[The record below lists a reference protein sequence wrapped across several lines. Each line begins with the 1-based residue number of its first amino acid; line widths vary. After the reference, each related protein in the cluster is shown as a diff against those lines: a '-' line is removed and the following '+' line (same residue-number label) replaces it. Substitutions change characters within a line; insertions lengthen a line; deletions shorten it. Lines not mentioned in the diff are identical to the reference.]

1 MPNTVMKTIC
11 FGIKFTNRL
20 SKYAKRT
27 DEKKVIGILSC
38 GSRVKSVIFAQKSGK
53 FQRVGIFTA
62 LTASQ
67 LLQLSQ
73 LPQSLRHPSVAKKAE
88 LPQIFTDTADGST
101 AMDNS

>member
-27 DEKKVIGILSC
+27 DEKRVICILSC

-67 LLQLSQ
+67 LLQLQQ

>member
-1 MPNTVMKTIC
+1 MKTIC

-53 FQRVGIFTA
+53 FQRVGIFTVLTA

>member
-1 MPNTVMKTIC
+1 MPKGLMK
-11 FGIKFTNRL
+11 
-20 SKYAKRT
+20 
-27 DEKKVIGILSC
+27 KKVIGILSC

-53 FQRVGIFTA
+53 FQRVGIFTS

-67 LLQLSQ
+67 LLQLQQ

-88 LPQIFTDTADGST
+88 LPQIFTDTTDGST

>member
-1 MPNTVMKTIC
+1 MPKGLMK
-11 FGIKFTNRL
+11 
-20 SKYAKRT
+20 
-27 DEKKVIGILSC
+27 KKVIGILSC

-67 LLQLSQ
+67 LLQLQQ

-88 LPQIFTDTADGST
+88 LPQIFTDTTDGST

>member
-1 MPNTVMKTIC
+1 MPKGLMK
-11 FGIKFTNRL
+11 
-20 SKYAKRT
+20 
-27 DEKKVIGILSC
+27 KKVIGILSC

-67 LLQLSQ
+67 LLQLQQ

>member
-1 MPNTVMKTIC
+1 MPNTVIKTIC

-27 DEKKVIGILSC
+27 DEKRVIGILSC

-67 LLQLSQ
+67 LLQLQQ

-88 LPQIFTDTADGST
+88 LPQIFTDTTDGST

>member
-1 MPNTVMKTIC
+1 MK
-11 FGIKFTNRL
+11 
-20 SKYAKRT
+20 KR
-27 DEKKVIGILSC
+27 VIGILSC

-53 FQRVGIFTA
+53 FQRVGIFTV

>member
-1 MPNTVMKTIC
+1 MK
-11 FGIKFTNRL
+11 
-20 SKYAKRT
+20 
-27 DEKKVIGILSC
+27 KKVIGILSC

-53 FQRVGIFTA
+53 FQRVVIFTA

-67 LLQLSQ
+67 RLQLSQ

-88 LPQIFTDTADGST
+88 LPQIFTDTTDGST

>member
-1 MPNTVMKTIC
+1 MK
-11 FGIKFTNRL
+11 
-20 SKYAKRT
+20 
-27 DEKKVIGILSC
+27 KKVIGILSC

-73 LPQSLRHPSVAKKAE
+73 LPQSLRHPSVAKKAK

>member
-1 MPNTVMKTIC
+1 MK
-11 FGIKFTNRL
+11 
-20 SKYAKRT
+20 KR
-27 DEKKVIGILSC
+27 VIGILSC

-67 LLQLSQ
+67 LLQLQQ

-88 LPQIFTDTADGST
+88 LPQIFTDTTDGST

>member
-1 MPNTVMKTIC
+1 MK
-11 FGIKFTNRL
+11 
-20 SKYAKRT
+20 
-27 DEKKVIGILSC
+27 KKVIGILSC

-73 LPQSLRHPSVAKKAE
+73 LPQSLRHPSVAKKAK

-101 AMDNS
+101 AMDKS

>member
-1 MPNTVMKTIC
+1 MK
-11 FGIKFTNRL
+11 
-20 SKYAKRT
+20 KR
-27 DEKKVIGILSC
+27 VIGILSC

-67 LLQLSQ
+67 LLQLQQ

-88 LPQIFTDTADGST
+88 FPQIFTDTTDGST

>member
-1 MPNTVMKTIC
+1 MPKGLMK
-11 FGIKFTNRL
+11 
-20 SKYAKRT
+20 KR
-27 DEKKVIGILSC
+27 VIGILSC

-67 LLQLSQ
+67 LLQLQQ

-88 LPQIFTDTADGST
+88 LPQIFTDTTDGST

>member
-1 MPNTVMKTIC
+1 MK
-11 FGIKFTNRL
+11 
-20 SKYAKRT
+20 
-27 DEKKVIGILSC
+27 KKVIGILSC

-88 LPQIFTDTADGST
+88 LPQIFTDTTDGST

>member
-1 MPNTVMKTIC
+1 MPKGLMK
-11 FGIKFTNRL
+11 
-20 SKYAKRT
+20 
-27 DEKKVIGILSC
+27 KKVIGILSC

-53 FQRVGIFTA
+53 FQRVGIFTVLTA

-88 LPQIFTDTADGST
+88 LPQIFTDTTDGST

>member
-1 MPNTVMKTIC
+1 MK
-11 FGIKFTNRL
+11 
-20 SKYAKRT
+20 
-27 DEKKVIGILSC
+27 KKVIGILSC

-53 FQRVGIFTA
+53 FQRVGIFTVLTV
-62 LTASQ
+62 LTA
-67 LLQLSQ
+67 SQ

>member
-1 MPNTVMKTIC
+1 MK
-11 FGIKFTNRL
+11 
-20 SKYAKRT
+20 
-27 DEKKVIGILSC
+27 KKVIGILSC

-53 FQRVGIFTA
+53 FQRVGIFTV

>member
-1 MPNTVMKTIC
+1 MK
-11 FGIKFTNRL
+11 
-20 SKYAKRT
+20 KR
-27 DEKKVIGILSC
+27 VIGILSC

-53 FQRVGIFTA
+53 FQRVGIFTVFTVLTA

-67 LLQLSQ
+67 LLQLQ
-73 LPQSLRHPSVAKKAE
+73 QSLRHPSVAKKAE

>member
-1 MPNTVMKTIC
+1 MPKGLMK
-11 FGIKFTNRL
+11 
-20 SKYAKRT
+20 
-27 DEKKVIGILSC
+27 KKVIGILSC

>member
-1 MPNTVMKTIC
+1 MK
-11 FGIKFTNRL
+11 
-20 SKYAKRT
+20 
-27 DEKKVIGILSC
+27 KKVIGILSC

-53 FQRVGIFTA
+53 FQRVGIFTVLTA

-67 LLQLSQ
+67 LLQLQ
-73 LPQSLRHPSVAKKAE
+73 QSLRHPSVAKKAE

>member
-1 MPNTVMKTIC
+1 MK
-11 FGIKFTNRL
+11 
-20 SKYAKRT
+20 KR
-27 DEKKVIGILSC
+27 VIGILSC
-38 GSRVKSVIFAQKSGK
+38 GSRVKSVIFAQKSGN

-67 LLQLSQ
+67 LLQLQQ

-88 LPQIFTDTADGST
+88 LPQIFTDTTDGST

>member
-1 MPNTVMKTIC
+1 MK
-11 FGIKFTNRL
+11 
-20 SKYAKRT
+20 KR
-27 DEKKVIGILSC
+27 VIGILSC

-62 LTASQ
+62 LTTSQ
-67 LLQLSQ
+67 LLQLQQ

-88 LPQIFTDTADGST
+88 LPQIFTDTTDGST

>member
-1 MPNTVMKTIC
+1 MK
-11 FGIKFTNRL
+11 
-20 SKYAKRT
+20 
-27 DEKKVIGILSC
+27 KKVIGILSC

>member
-1 MPNTVMKTIC
+1 MKTIC

-53 FQRVGIFTA
+53 FQRVGIFTVLTA

-67 LLQLSQ
+67 LLQLQ
-73 LPQSLRHPSVAKKAE
+73 QSLRHPSVAKKAE

>member
-1 MPNTVMKTIC
+1 MK
-11 FGIKFTNRL
+11 
-20 SKYAKRT
+20 
-27 DEKKVIGILSC
+27 KKVIGILSC

-53 FQRVGIFTA
+53 FQRVGIFTVFTVLTA

-67 LLQLSQ
+67 LLQLQ
-73 LPQSLRHPSVAKKAE
+73 QSLRHPSVAKKAK